1 MDARPGVRAVEQA
14 NKALNEC
21 MSVYPFLKFY
31 VVFRVFGN
39 RVHGVVT
46 GLNVLSMVRS
56 GRKIVNSPTAIVFD
70 NRPQN

>member
-1 MDARPGVRAVEQA
+1 M
-14 NKALNEC
+14 
-21 MSVYPFLKFY
+21 
-31 VVFRVFGN
+31 VFRVFGN

-46 GLNVLSMVRS
+46 GLNVVSMVRS